1 MFNNLKRSYN
11 KNTHLLSRDNITSYF
26 WYLFSI
32 EFQYLKNYDYTKRD
46 NIARGRVLA
55 YLFIKYATCKEDIL
69 FALEESLIPSELVI
83 SSFIYDSSTN
93 ELYDRRG
100 FLVSQL

>member
-32 EFQYLKNYDYTKRD
+32 EFQYLKNYDYTKRA
-46 NIARGRVLA
+46 NIARRRV
-55 YLFIKYATCKEDIL
+55 
-69 FALEESLIPSELVI
+69 
-83 SSFIYDSSTN
+83 
-93 ELYDRRG
+93 
-100 FLVSQL
+100 